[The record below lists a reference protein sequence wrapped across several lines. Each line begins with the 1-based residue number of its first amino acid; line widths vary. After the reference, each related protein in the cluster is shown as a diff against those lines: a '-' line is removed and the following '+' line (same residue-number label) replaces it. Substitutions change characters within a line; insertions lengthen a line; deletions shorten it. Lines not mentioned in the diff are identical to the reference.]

1 MVADI
6 KLQFRNT
13 NNKRPFDEMQWTQ
26 QKFSSLCKQWLKLQ
40 EFSIKTLRNVQLR
53 AFQIALVSEKLLTFA
68 IDESD
73 WPESCSRNFLL
84 DGVTGPIFP
93 PCGLTA
99 DYIESDCDSES
110 LHWPMSSITDEI
122 PAEFKSI
129 IKPFHRI
136 CERILRKHGRLRSVA
151 QK

>member
-1 MVADI
+1 MNDRLTKCSDHSKNSA
-6 KLQFRNT
+6 RCA
-13 NNKRPFDEMQWTQ
+13 
-26 QKFSSLCKQWLKLQ
+26 SSDWKLQ

-53 AFQIALVSEKLLTFA
+53 GFQIALVSEKLLSFA
-68 IDESD
+68 IDGSMKVIDRKAARE
-73 WPESCSRNFLL
+73 
-84 DGVTGPIFP
+84 IFFSTELRVQSFRP
-93 PCGLTA
+93 VDSTA